1 MSYIGNPL
9 TQGFDFIDK
18 QTFTG
23 DGTTTSFTMR
33 DPVGREEIIEV
44 FVAGVRQE
52 PGVAY
57 TTSGANLNFTGAP
70 GLGDTIYIVN
80 NNSPIRLNEPAPAS
94 VDTSQIKDNAVTAS
108 KIPDGSITAAKIS
121 NGAIT
126 VAKIPDGSITG
137 AKLNANLVISSS
149 NTVFSSNVNFANS
162 AGVYTLP
169 VVDFTSA
176 NVLGITS
183 GGGFYQGNQGSVG
196 AVASKGNIF
205 RINTLTLTANTTI
218 AANEGASCVG
228 PLTVANNII
237 LTVNGEMVVN

>member
-1 MSYIGNPL
+1 MSYIGNPIGN
-9 TQGFDFIDK
+9 GFDFIDK

-23 DGTTTSFTMR
+23 DGSTTSFTMR
-33 DPVGREEIIEV
+33 DPIGKEEIIEV
-44 FVAGVRQE
+44 YVGGVRQE

-57 TTSGANLNFTGAP
+57 TTNGNNLNFTGTPA
-70 GLGDTIYIVN
+70 LGETIYVIN
-80 NNSPIRLNEPAPAS
+80 NNSPIRLNEPAPNS
-94 VDTSQIKDNAVTAS
+94 VDSNQLKDNSVTAA
-108 KIPDGSITAAKIS
+108 KIPDGAITA
-121 NGAIT
+121 
-126 VAKIPDGSITG
+126 AKIPDGSITG
-137 AKLNANLVISSS
+137 AKLDTGNLSVSSS
-149 NTVFSSNVNFANS
+149 NTVFTANVNFANS
-162 AGVYTLP
+162 AGIYTLP

-237 LTVNGEMVVN
+237 LTVNGEMVIN

>member
-108 KIPDGSITAAKIS
+108 KILD
-121 NGAIT
+121 GAIT
-126 VAKIPDGSITG
+126 QAKID
-137 AKLNANLVISSS
+137 
-149 NTVFSSNVNFANS
+149 SNVS
-162 AGVYTLP
+162 
-169 VVDFTSA
+169 
-176 NVLGITS
+176 LGGS
-183 GGGFYQGNQGSVG
+183 RFKGNNGTVG
-196 AVASKGNIF
+196 AVGNLGDIF
-205 RINTLTLTANTTI
+205 RVNATTLSTNTQINTTENASAAGPITI
-218 AANEGASCVG
+218 ATD
-228 PLTVANNII
+228 TV
-237 LTVNGEMVVN
+237 LTVNGHLSIL

>member
-33 DPVGREEIIEV
+33 DPIGREEIIEV

-57 TTSGANLNFTGAP
+57 TTSGYNLNFTGAP

-94 VDTSQIKDNAVTAS
+94 VDTSQIKDNAV
-108 KIPDGSITAAKIS
+108 TAAKIS

-176 NVLGITS
+176 NVQGITS
-183 GGGFYQGNQGSVG
+183 GGGFYQGNQGNVG
-196 AVASKGNIF
+196 AVANKGNIF